1 MPAVVQG
8 SSQGGA
14 SFQACLYSPR
24 PVRSRGE
31 AERGGLPEAGSRLQQ
46 VSQRPWSLPTSMPQF
61 PHLGDGWQ
69 EGKRRRRN

>member
-14 SFQACLYSPR
+14 SFQVCLYSPR

-31 AERGGLPEAGSRLQQ
+31 AERGGRIQTPAGQPEALVTSYLYTS
-46 VSQRPWSLPTSMPQF
+46 VSSSGRWVA
-61 PHLGDGWQ
+61 GG
-69 EGKRRRRN
+69 